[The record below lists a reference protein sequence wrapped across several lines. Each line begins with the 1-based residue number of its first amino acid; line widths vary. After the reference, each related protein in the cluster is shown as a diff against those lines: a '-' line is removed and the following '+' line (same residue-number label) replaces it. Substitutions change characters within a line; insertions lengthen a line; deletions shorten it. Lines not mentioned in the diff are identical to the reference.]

1 MVLNLLLLPYNYIY
15 TDNQKE
21 IASSGNSILKDFQ
34 VSKLTIAEKSKSDI
48 GLAMAK
54 YIDGTVQSGYSGYYF
69 ARNTRFLNNRLAANG
84 RIPMQQFMDL
94 LGFNGKFNYANL
106 NWESLKIVN
115 RIISGWVGRSMQKRE
130 KIVIQATDSL
140 STKQREEEFEELEYY
155 MYNRAMLEELQQAS
169 GVQVIPQGKE
179 IPADKD
185 ELDLFKSLFKTPEEI
200 LYELGINNTF
210 NANGCY
216 DVLKEKWL
224 HDSAEVGLVCSYTWM
239 DEDGVV
245 HVDYVKPENAIY
257 SWSDYPDFRDTTWR
271 GQVRSMK
278 VSELRRKYGV
288 EFGGKLT
295 EEQIYEIAATS
306 KDWQL
311 NDKLRW
317 NAEWSVAIQRPYDE
331 WNVDA
336 LEFEVKTVD
345 SEKYTV
351 TETKQNKSTIIQKGT
366 PKKIRDNQK
375 VIDDTNWNIYR
386 GVYLRQKQMILE
398 WGIKKNMIRSQD
410 PKEIGNAEFSYSFYM
425 YQNYQMR
432 NLAIPEKIS
441 VPLRQ
446 LIVIDMKMQQVV
458 AKMRPTGSAINWDA
472 IQNID
477 YGTGDNNKN
486 VDFKTLFDQTGDMY
500 YRGYDAEG
508 KPMGVP
514 ITELQNTG
522 FVGQMQ
528 ALMEMYRFQ
537 YQLIK
542 DELGENPDLMNQ
554 AIQPRVTGE
563 NVVASQQ
570 AADNSTNYMYNA
582 VKEML
587 RETAKKVS
595 CLLQKSVLFG
605 AKTYRKLLKE
615 EDVDNR
621 IFGTN
626 IEMLPTEQD
635 IAILNEKMN
644 QSIVSNPDIVMYLD
658 TYKVLT
664 IARENVKLAHKYYE
678 SCMKKMLI
686 SKMQQAQQNAEMN
699 AQAQQQSV
707 VAKGQMD
714 MQIKQFEAQ
723 AKTEEIRLQGES
735 QNKSAV
741 INMVSALLSK
751 GLPISAD
758 VKPLVD
764 TVMQNLM
771 LPFAVENQQQQQ
783 SIIQQMQAAQQEQM
797 EGEEE
802 GGMELEQLQQ
812 HETQESP
819 QMEQQ
824 EEQQIQPP
832 M

>member
-1 MVLNLLLLPYNYIY
+1 
-15 TDNQKE
+15 
-21 IASSGNSILKDFQ
+21 
-34 VSKLTIAEKSKSDI
+34 
-48 GLAMAK
+48 MAR

-69 ARNTRFLNNRLAANG
+69 SRNRQFLSNRLAANG

-140 STKQREEEFEELEYY
+140 STKQREEEFEELEFY
-155 MYNRAMLEELQQAS
+155 MYNREKLQELEQAS
-169 GVQVIPQGKE
+169 GVQIMPQEKQIPN
-179 IPADKD
+179 DVD
-185 ELDLFKSLFKTPEEI
+185 ELSLFKSLQKLPEEI
-200 LYELGINNTF
+200 LYEQGVNDTCD
-210 NANGCY
+210 ANGCN

-224 HDSAEVGLVCSYTWM
+224 HDSAEVGLVGSYTCM

-245 HVDYVKPENAIY
+245 RVEYVKPENTIY
-257 SWSDYPDFRDTTWR
+257 SWSDYSDFRDTTWR
-271 GQVRSMK
+271 GQIRSMK
-278 VSELRRKYGV
+278 ISELRRKYGV

-295 EEQIYEIAATS
+295 EEELYEIAATS

-311 NDKLRW
+311 SDKLTW
-317 NAEWSVAIQRPYDE
+317 NAEWSLAMQRPYDE
-331 WNVDA
+331 WNVDV

-375 VIDDTNWNIYR
+375 SVEDTYWNIYR
-386 GVYLRQKQMILE
+386 GVYIRKNQKILE
-398 WGIKKNMIRSQD
+398 WGIKKNMIRPQD

-425 YQNYQMR
+425 YQNYKMR

-446 LIVIDMKMQQVV
+446 LIVIDMKIQQVV
-458 AKMRPTGSAINWDA
+458 AKMRPPGAQINKSVL
-472 IQNID
+472 QNID
-477 YGTGDNNKN
+477 YGLGDANKN
-486 VDFKTLFDQTGDMY
+486 VDYKELFDQTGDLY
-500 YRGYDAEG
+500 YNGLDADG
-508 KPMGVP
+508 RPIPVP
-514 ITELQNTG
+514 ITELANAG
-522 FVGQMQ
+522 FMPQMQ

-554 AIQPRVTGE
+554 ALQPRVTAG
-563 NVVASQQ
+563 NVDSAQQ
-570 AADNSTNYMYNA
+570 AADNSTNYMYEA
-582 VKEML
+582 YRRLME
-587 RETAKKVS
+587 ETAKKIS

-605 AKTYRKLLKE
+605 GKVYRKLLKE
-615 EDVDNR
+615 EDVSNR
-621 IFGTN
+621 IFGTK
-626 IEMLPTEQD
+626 IEMLPTDQD
-635 IAILNEKMN
+635 IAILDAKMN
-644 QSIVSNPDIVMYLD
+644 QAIASNPDIVMYLD
-658 TYKVLT
+658 TYKVLR
-664 IARENVKLAHKYYE
+664 IARENVKLADLYYNN
-678 SCMKKMLI
+678 CMKKMLA

-741 INMVSALLSK
+741 INMVSSILSK
-751 GLPISAD
+751 GLPIAAD
-758 VKPLVD
+758 IQPLVN

-771 LPFAVENQQQQQ
+771 LPLAVENQQQQQ
-783 SIIQQMQAAQQEQM
+783 AIIQQMQAAQQEQM
-797 EGEEE
+797 QGEE
-802 GGMELEQLQQ
+802 
-812 HETQESP
+812 S
-819 QMEQQ
+819 MEQEQPSEEEMMMQQ
-824 EEQQIQPP
+824 EQDQAQMQMQEDEIQPP

>member
-1 MVLNLLLLPYNYIY
+1 
-15 TDNQKE
+15 
-21 IASSGNSILKDFQ
+21 
-34 VSKLTIAEKSKSDI
+34 
-48 GLAMAK
+48 MAK

-69 ARNTRFLNNRLAANG
+69 ARNAQFLSNRLAANG
-84 RIPMQQFMDL
+84 RIPMKQFMDL

-140 STKQREEEFEELEYY
+140 STKQREEEFQELEFY

-179 IPADKD
+179 IPNDID
-185 ELDLFKSLFKTPEEI
+185 ELALFKSLNKLPEEI
-200 LYELGINNTF
+200 LYEQGVNDVLA
-210 NANGCY
+210 ANGWF
-216 DVLKEKWL
+216 DVIKEKIL
-224 HDSAEVGLVCSYTWM
+224 HDSAAVGLVGSNVWM
-239 DEDGVV
+239 DEDGVI
-245 HVDYVKPENAIY
+245 HADYEEPENSIY
-257 SWSDYPDFRDTTWR
+257 SWSKYPDFRDNTWR

-278 VSELRRKYGV
+278 VSELRRKYGK
-288 EFGGKLT
+288 EFGGTLT
-295 EEQIYEIAATS
+295 EEQLYEIAATS
-306 KDWQL
+306 KDWQF

-317 NAEWSVAIQRPYDE
+317 NAEWSLAIQRPYDE

-345 SEKYTV
+345 CEKYTV

-375 VIDDTNWNIYR
+375 SVDDTYWNIYR
-386 GVYLRQKQMILE
+386 GVYLRKKQMILE
-398 WGIKKNMIRSQD
+398 WGIKKNMIRPQD

-441 VPLRQ
+441 VPLKQ
-446 LIVIDMKMQQVV
+446 LIIIDMKMQQVV

-554 AIQPRVTGE
+554 ALQPRVTAG
-563 NVVASQQ
+563 NVDASQQ
-570 AADNSTNYMYNA
+570 AADNSTNYMYQA
-582 VKEML
+582 YKRLLE
-587 RETAKKVS
+587 ETAKKIA

-621 IFGTN
+621 IFGTK
-626 IEMLPTEQD
+626 IEMLPTDQD

-644 QSIVSNPDIVMYLD
+644 QAIVSNPDIVMYLD
-658 TYKVLT
+658 TYKVLR
-664 IARENVKLAHKYYE
+664 IARENVKLADLYYNN
-678 SCMKKMLI
+678 CMKKMLA

-699 AQAQQQSV
+699 A
-707 VAKGQMD
+707 KGQQESVMIKGKMD
-714 MQIKQFEAQ
+714 MEMKQFEAQ
-723 AKTEEIRLQGES
+723 SKTEEIRLQGEA

-741 INMVSALLSK
+741 INMVSSILSK
-751 GLPISAD
+751 GLPIASD
-758 VKPLVD
+758 IQPLVN
-764 TVMQNLM
+764 TVLQNLM
-771 LPFAVENQQQQQ
+771 LPLAVENQQQQQ
-783 SIIQQMQAAQQEQM
+783 AIIQQMQAAQQEQM
-797 EGEEE
+797 EGQEE
-802 GGMELEQLQQ
+802 GGEEQGMNPQEQQQ
-812 HETQESP
+812 HEMQEQP
-819 QMEQQ
+819 EMEQR

>member
-1 MVLNLLLLPYNYIY
+1 
-15 TDNQKE
+15 
-21 IASSGNSILKDFQ
+21 
-34 VSKLTIAEKSKSDI
+34 
-48 GLAMAK
+48 MAR
-54 YIDGTVQSGYSGYYF
+54 YIDGTVQSGYSGYYN
-69 ARNTRFLNNRLAANG
+69 ARNTQFLSNRLAANG
-84 RIPMQQFMDL
+84 RIPMKQFMDL
-94 LGFNGKFNYANL
+94 LGFNGKFNYSNL

-130 KIVIQATDSL
+130 KIVITATDSL
-140 STKQREEEFEELEYY
+140 STKQREEEFQELEFY

-169 GVQVIPQGKE
+169 GVQVMPQGKE
-179 IPADKD
+179 IPNDVD
-185 ELDLFKSLFKTPEEI
+185 ELALFKSLNKLPEEI
-200 LYELGINNTF
+200 LYEQGVNDVLA
-210 NANGCY
+210 ANGWF
-216 DVLKEKWL
+216 DVIKEKIL
-224 HDSAEVGLVCSYTWM
+224 HDSAEVGLVGSYVWM
-239 DEDGVV
+239 DEDGVI
-245 HVDYVKPENAIY
+245 HADYEKPENTIY
-257 SWSDYPDFRDTTWR
+257 SWSEFPDFHDSTWR
-271 GQVRSMK
+271 GIVRSMK
-278 VSELRRKYGV
+278 VSEMRRKYGV

-295 EEQIYEIAATS
+295 EEELYEIAATS
-306 KDWQL
+306 KDWQFG
-311 NDKLRW
+311 DKLRW
-317 NAEWSVAIQRPYDE
+317 NAEWSVSIQRPYDE
-331 WNVDA
+331 WNVDV
-336 LEFEVKTVD
+336 LEFEVKSVD
-345 SEKYTV
+345 CEKYTV

-375 VIDDTNWNIYR
+375 SVEDTYWNIYR
-386 GVYLRQKQMILE
+386 GVYIRKNQKILE
-398 WGIKKNMIRSQD
+398 WGIKKNMIRPQD

-441 VPLRQ
+441 VPLKQ
-446 LIVIDMKMQQVV
+446 LIIIDMKMQQVV

-554 AIQPRVTGE
+554 ALQPRVTAG
-563 NVVASQQ
+563 NVDASQQ
-570 AADNSTNYMYNA
+570 AADNSTNYMYQA
-582 VKEML
+582 YKRLLE
-587 RETAKKVS
+587 ETAKKIA

-621 IFGTN
+621 IFGTK
-626 IEMLPTEQD
+626 IEMLPTDQD

-644 QSIVSNPDIVMYLD
+644 QAIVSNPDIVMYLD
-658 TYKVLT
+658 TYKVLR
-664 IARENVKLAHKYYE
+664 IARENVKLADLYYNN
-678 SCMKKMLI
+678 CMKKMLA

-699 AQAQQQSV
+699 A
-707 VAKGQMD
+707 KGQQESVMIKGKMD
-714 MQIKQFEAQ
+714 MEMKQFEAQ
-723 AKTEEIRLQGES
+723 SKTEEIRLQGEA

-741 INMVSALLSK
+741 INMVSSILSK
-751 GLPISAD
+751 GLPIAPNIQ
-758 VKPLVD
+758 PLVD

-771 LPFAVENQQQQQ
+771 LPLAVENQQQQQ
-783 SIIQQMQAAQQEQM
+783 AIIQQMQAAQQEQM
-797 EGEEE
+797 EGEE
-802 GGMELEQLQQ
+802 GMEQEQPSEEEMMMQQ
-812 HETQESP
+812 Q
-819 QMEQQ
+819 QEQQ
-824 EEQQIQPP
+824 QMQMQEDEIQPP